1 MRGALEA
8 RRVETAVVLCQDRG
22 RVEAWLRE
30 HPQPFPILVDAD
42 REAAKAFGVWHPLG
56 PAAIN
61 IARPALF
68 LIGRDGRIRWVH
80 VSRHQRDL
88 PDPEALPS
96 LIDGA
101 LKEA

>member
-1 MRGALEA
+1 MREALAA
-8 RRVETAVVLCQDRG
+8 RGVETVFVLCQDLA

-30 HPQPFPILVDAD
+30 HPQPFPLLVDAD
-42 REAAKAFGVWHPLG
+42 RRAAKAYGVWHPLG
-56 PAAIN
+56 LVAIN

-68 LIGRDGRIRWVH
+68 LIGQDGRIRWVH

-88 PDPEALPS
+88 PDPETLPS

-101 LKEA
+101 LTEV